1 MSQLSPVRQLLLMVL
16 LAGVYWTSANIGLK
30 FAMPAALATL
40 IWPPTGISLAALLI
54 FGYRLWPGVLIGAF
68 LAEIGTGIPVS
79 AALSMA
85 VASTLEALFA
95 FYLLRRFADF
105 HSDLTRVRDLLALT
119 ILAAAISTL
128 ISALTGPTSLYLS
141 GLIDIN
147 TMPKVFANW
156 WMGDA
161 LSDLLFGS
169 AVLAIF
175 TMSPYCGIKPD

>member
-79 AALSMA
+79 ASFIMPGKTVEKGVPRQSGGDVAVGMVEAARFAVLRFGGGRSAEHEEKA
-85 VASTLEALFA
+85 VATLKARLEAEKLTAKGSPLFA
-95 FYLLRRFADF
+95 YYDPPWTPVFLRRNE
-105 HSDLTRVRDLLALT
+105 V
-119 ILAAAISTL
+119 L
-128 ISALTGPTSLYLS
+128 IRLQK
-141 GLIDIN
+141 N
-147 TMPKVFANW
+147 TQ
-156 WMGDA
+156 
-161 LSDLLFGS
+161 
-169 AVLAIF
+169 
-175 TMSPYCGIKPD
+175 